1 VTPDDTKKSTA
12 APSGAVVVSPRQQR
26 WLDASAKARR
36 EGDDYSADL
45 FAAIAQPNQE
55 ESAK

>member
-1 VTPDDTKKSTA
+1 VSADDPKKSTA
-12 APSGAVVVSPRQQR
+12 APSGAVVVSSRQQR

-36 EGDDYSADL
+36 EGDDFAATI
-45 FAAIAQPNQE
+45 FAAIAQPNQQ